1 MNKILIDILN
11 DDDLFYNN
19 KNLLSFFL
27 YIWALE
33 WSEREKERVELLL
46 SKVFC
51 RVTKCGRALSAP
63 SHTRHHQYNRQEQNC
78 ALSLIIIIIL
88 LLLLLHQL
96 ILVGDYS
103 ILSFFLSFL
112 VPKSQDE
119 LGLVL
124 STRRLSEY
132 THTDRHTRIKIL
144 LFLFFLSSEW
154 ARVCVCVF
162 FQVLN

>member
-103 ILSFFLSFL
+103 ILSFFSCAKKSGWIEVGALHSSIEWVYTQTDTQGSRSYCSFSFFR
-112 VPKSQDE
+112 V
-119 LGLVL
+119 
-124 STRRLSEY
+124 SE
-132 THTDRHTRIKIL
+132 
-144 LFLFFLSSEW
+144 
-154 ARVCVCVF
+154 RVCVCVCF
-162 FQVLN
+162 FKS